1 MQTLPFAELEL
12 SPPLLQA
19 LVDMGFEEATP
30 IQTSAIPL
38 LLQGR
43 DIVGQAQ
50 TGTGKTLAFG
60 LPILHQVKPTMP
72 AVQALILCPTR
83 ELALQV
89 TDELLTAARHI
100 PGLQPVP
107 IYGGQ
112 PIERQF
118 RLLSRQPAV
127 VVGTPGRI
135 IDHLERRT
143 LDLSQVQYL
152 VLDEA
157 DEMLNMGFQEDIE
170 AILAYIPESRQ
181 TIFFSATMPAA
192 ILKLTKQ
199 YQRDPQVLSM
209 LSATLTVPA
218 TEQFYLETRESN
230 KVDVL
235 TRLLDVHHIQLGL
248 VFCARKTR
256 VDELVGQL
264 QARGYFADALHGD
277 MRQGQRES
285 VLNKFRSGTLDI
297 LVATDVAARGIDIND
312 VEAVFNFDM
321 PYDSENYV
329 HRIGRT
335 GRAGKTGKAFTL
347 VTRKELSK
355 IKIIEKHTRS
365 KIHPIS
371 IPTFQDVQEK
381 RISALFSQ
389 LSEDFSQPGVLA
401 PYLQLIEEW
410 MDNQDCTA
418 TEAAAALLKHTL
430 KLKPEAYPDL
440 TEKVAT
446 SGHRVTTPTD
456 MTRLFITGGRKD
468 RIRPGDLVGAIAGET
483 GLSGRSIGEIE
494 IHETFSF
501 VDIPKADCAMVIA
514 KLDGVSIRGRKV
526 KVEVATPPGVE
537 REPRSFSPQKKLKK
551 LNDWQQRDK
560 PGASAGPGAKP
571 FQKQWDRD
579 KKSTKPDMKTGYK
592 AKKRR
597 TP

>member
-1 MQTLPFAELEL
+1 MQTLPFVELEL
-12 SPPLLQA
+12 SLPLLQA
-19 LVDMGFEEATP
+19 LSDMGFEEATP
-30 IQTSAIPL
+30 IQTAAIPL

-43 DIVGQAQ
+43 DVIGQAQ

-60 LPILHQVKPTMP
+60 LPILQQVNPVLP
-72 AVQALILCPTR
+72 QVQALVLCPTR

-89 TDELLTAARHI
+89 TDELLKAARHI
-100 PGLQPVP
+100 PGLQPVT

-135 IDHLERRT
+135 IDHLERQT
-143 LDLSQVQYL
+143 LDLSHVHYL

-181 TIFFSATMPAA
+181 TIFFSATMPPA

-199 YQRDPQVLSM
+199 YQHEPQMLSM

-218 TEQFYLETRESN
+218 TEQFYLETRETN
-230 KVDVL
+230 KIDVL

-285 VLNKFRSGTLDI
+285 VLNKFRNGTLDI

-355 IKIIEKHTRS
+355 IKLIEKHTRS
-365 KIHPIS
+365 KIHPVS

-381 RISALFSQ
+381 RISALFKQ
-389 LSEDFSQPGVLA
+389 LGEDFAQPGILR
-401 PYLQLIEEW
+401 PYLALIEEW
-410 MDNQDCTA
+410 LEEQDCTA

-440 TEKVAT
+440 TEKVAQ
-446 SGHRVTTPTD
+446 SNQRLHTPTD
-456 MTRLFITGGRKD
+456 MIRLFITCGRKD
-468 RIRPGDLVGAIAGET
+468 RVRPGDLVGAITGET
-483 GLSGRSIGEIE
+483 GLNGRLIGEIE

-501 VDIPKADCAMVIA
+501 ADIPKADSAMVIA

-526 KVEVATPPGVE
+526 KVEVAVPPGA
-537 REPRSFSPQKKLKK
+537 EPPTKGLITKKLKK
-551 LNDWQQRDK
+551 LNDWHQDK
-560 PGASAGPGAKP
+560 PPGPSPRVLKK
-571 FQKQWDRD
+571 QKERDR
-579 KKSTKPDMKTGYK
+579 KATRPHVPSNYK